1 MRASDALS
9 SGTCGR
15 LPAASMSP
23 LARQNDQIGAPAE
36 GLYGVT
42 ICAQIDAGI
51 REVVSSCWLR
61 PAMSRKVAHGVMAA
75 G

>member
-42 ICAQIDAGI
+42 ICAQIGG
-51 REVVSSCWLR
+51 
-61 PAMSRKVAHGVMAA
+61 SRTLTATSERSAA
-75 G
+75 

>member
-42 ICAQIDAGI
+42 ICAQIGGDVRANADQ
-51 REVVSSCWLR
+51 RL
-61 PAMSRKVAHGVMAA
+61 SRTVTQFQARRRAA
-75 G
+75 D